1 MIWKRGHGKIWE
13 LVNPLHN
20 CETPIKFFFNC
31 MKLSM
36 SSGPGILVT
45 FHWKTNEVTIKKSM
59 MKALHKPIR
68 MNNKASH
75 VIAGKKVAKVSNDK
89 PRKKSVLS

>member
-1 MIWKRGHGKIWE
+1 MERFGNWSIHSTIVR
-13 LVNPLHN
+13 PL
-20 CETPIKFFFNC
+20 
-31 MKLSM
+31 
-36 SSGPGILVT
+36 SSILVT

>member
-1 MIWKRGHGKIWE
+1 
-13 LVNPLHN
+13 
-20 CETPIKFFFNC
+20 
-31 MKLSM
+31 
-36 SSGPGILVT
+36 
-45 FHWKTNEVTIKKSM
+45 

-89 PRKKSVLS
+89 PRKKSVLR